1 MVPQEQLEPLEQ
13 AIALNRRCI
22 MKQLIIITGTILL
35 GTLLFQ
41 MMVGD
46 GPDSLKTAVRRIM
59 IQNIE
64 EYAVWGD

>member
-13 AIALNRRCI
+13 AIALNRRYI